1 MVLLAHF
8 VHYVHPFPLTLL
20 FLYTRPHKLNGGVM
34 KFTAT
39 FLLLITATASIS
51 AQPLEYAA
59 GQEGGPLALIE
70 DPAAPYQWQDLNGGR
85 VVGHPVNPD
94 WFQRSGLRFRVNA
107 PLPEDTVQATLVIEH
122 LDASIGLI
130 TVRYDSGRDPDDCVS
145 GDNPAYTGAAPLAG
159 YTCLGTGKP
168 RTAVFS
174 LASPRFRHRQ
184 KGETDLVIEGVGA
197 LRRITLVPGL
207 DSAAVEAARARI
219 PASLA
224 PRVVLERPMQFVTT
238 VSARIGLAEDV
249 PATLERMRELC
260 PVARALGFNGIES
273 YVAWGNVETQKGQY
287 DWRFYDAVAQT
298 AKDQGL
304 RWFPMLIGGSAY
316 SLPAWYHDSP
326 ENVGFVCLEHA
337 KRNNIQTIFTN
348 NQNNYVEAFLSA
360 FGAHYAPM
368 DVLLGVRL
376 GASGNFGESQ
386 YPAGGNWGFKGAR
399 EHIHIGWW
407 AGDEFAVLRF
417 REFLQAKYADVA
429 ALNAA
434 WETGYATFDE
444 APVFIP
450 QFAENMRQRKDL
462 VDWYMGAMTK
472 WCGQFGQWT
481 RAALP
486 NTPIYESSGGW
497 GFVESGTDFTD
508 QTINMANIKGGIRCT
523 NETDSYAQNFYATR
537 MLSSAARFYGVPF
550 GSEPAGFGSGRG
562 IAARIYN
569 ILVNNG
575 QHLFF
580 YESNLLY
587 NDQAIDQWLE
597 LAPLLDQRAD
607 PVIDVAVLYPDTKSK
622 LDDAVFRNLYA
633 FTFNERVAALRPRL
647 DFDFCSERM
656 VLDGALARYKV
667 LVFLWS
673 NIVEAGALNKIDEW
687 VQAGGT
693 VIYPRWDVMP
703 LATVEGDVAVYNRWL
718 RGETGKGKAFF
729 DPGDRVPAHRYTDFI
744 AKQLDAMQN
753 LDPRTLQMLR
763 AQKPPEVYISALA
776 TGAFAVLNYNDELAQ
791 VVIPDVGSATVK
803 PYGIAIIGR

>member
-1 MVLLAHF
+1 
-8 VHYVHPFPLTLL
+8 
-20 FLYTRPHKLNGGVM
+20 M
-34 KFTAT
+34 KFAAT
-39 FLLLITATASIS
+39 SCALIAVLLLIAGVS
-51 AQPLEYAA
+51 AVAADVLEYVA
-59 GQEGGPLALIE
+59 GQGGGALALVE
-70 DPAAPYQWQDLNGGR
+70 DPAAPYQWQDLNGTR

-107 PLPEDTVQATLVIEH
+107 AFPEDAVQATLVIEH
-122 LDASIGLI
+122 LDTSIGLI
-130 TVRYDSGRDPDDCVS
+130 TVRYDSGRDPDDRLP
-145 GDNPAYTGAAPLAG
+145 GDNPAYTAAPPLAG

-184 KGETDLVIEGVGA
+184 KGETDLVIEGVRA
-197 LRRITLVPGL
+197 LRRVTLVPGA
-207 DSAAVEAARARI
+207 DQAAVETARAQI
-219 PASLA
+219 PTGLA
-224 PRVVLERPMQFVTT
+224 PRVVLERPMQLVTT
-238 VSARIGLAEDV
+238 VSARIGFAEDI
-249 PATLERMRELC
+249 PETLDRMRELC
-260 PVARALGFNGIES
+260 PVARALGFNGVES

-316 SLPAWYHDSP
+316 SLPPWYHDSP

-337 KRNNIQTIFTN
+337 KRNNIQTIFTD
-348 NQNNYVEAFLSA
+348 NQNKYVEAFLNA
-360 FGAHYAPM
+360 FGAHYAASSDAPM

-386 YPAGGNWGFKGAR
+386 YPAGGNWGFKGVR

-407 AGDEFAVLRF
+407 AGDEHAVLRF
-417 REFLQAKYADVA
+417 REFLQSKYADVA

-434 WETGYATFDE
+434 WESNYASFDE
-444 APVFIP
+444 VPVFVP
-450 QFAENMRQRKDL
+450 QFAENMRQRKDF

-472 WCGQFGQWT
+472 WCGQFGRWT
-481 RAALP
+481 RAGLP
-486 NTPIYESSGGW
+486 NTTIYESSGSW

-587 NDQAIDQWLE
+587 NDQAANQWLE
-597 LAPLLDQRAD
+597 LAPLLDQRAE

-656 VLDGALARYKV
+656 ILDGALPRYKV

-673 NIVEAGALNKIDEW
+673 NIVEAEAINKIDEW
-687 VQAGGT
+687 VRAGGA

-703 LATVEGDVAVYNRWL
+703 LATVEGDVSVYNRWL
-718 RGETGKGKAFF
+718 RGETGQGKVIF
-729 DPGDRVPAHRYTDFI
+729 DRGDRVPAHRYTDFI
-744 AKQLDAMQN
+744 AKQIDAMEN

-763 AQKPPEVYISALA
+763 AQKPDEIYISALA
-776 TGAFAVLNYNDELAQ
+776 TGSFAVLNYNDAPVE
-791 VVIPDVGSATVK
+791 VTIPGIQTATIK
-803 PYGIAIIGR
+803 SYGIKILSP